1 MTHWERREGTGPFMW
16 RVMGESHILNLNLH
30 VYQTLSLTS
39 EYETAVWNLFS
50 YWMYRMPDWI
60 DQFPMHKCACE
71 GDEEGV
77 RRCVK
82 IGVSPD
88 ERDTD
93 SWTALH
99 YACW

>member
-1 MTHWERREGTGPFMW
+1 
-16 RVMGESHILNLNLH
+16 
-30 VYQTLSLTS
+30 
-39 EYETAVWNLFS
+39 
-50 YWMYRMPDWI
+50 MPDWI
-60 DQFPMHKCACE
+60 DQFPMHKSACE

-82 IGVSPD
+82 LGVSPD

-93 SWTALH
+93 SWAALH